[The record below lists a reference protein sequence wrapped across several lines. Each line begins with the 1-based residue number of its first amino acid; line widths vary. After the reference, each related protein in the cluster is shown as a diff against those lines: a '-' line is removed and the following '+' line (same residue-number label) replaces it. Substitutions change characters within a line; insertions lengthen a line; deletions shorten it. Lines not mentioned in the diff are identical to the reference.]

1 MDTDFRDLRDRETRC
16 WPATKEHI
24 FGGYFDGLRKAFA
37 EVASLTERGTMC
49 CVVLGDCSIRGE
61 VIPVLDRF
69 SDLMHDLGFEL
80 DRLLMR
86 STHYGIGKY
95 AYAHRAD
102 YHGELTK
109 KRDGILVFK
118 RR

>member
-1 MDTDFRDLRDRETRC
+1 M
-16 WPATKEHI
+16 
-24 FGGYFDGLRKAFA
+24 
-37 EVASLTERGTMC
+37 SNLTERGTKC
-49 CVVLGDCSIRGE
+49 CVILGDCSIRGE
-61 VIPVLDRF
+61 VVSVLDRF
-69 SDLMHDLGFEL
+69 SDVMHDLGFSL

-102 YHGELTK
+102 YHSDLAK